1 MEGLNLM
8 KKVLAINSGSS
19 SFKFKL
25 FSLPDEKVIA
35 QGMADRVGLKGSS
48 FSVLLDDGT
57 EHVTNI
63 DIPDQEA
70 AVSFLINAL
79 KKYHAVESL
88 DEIIGVGHRVVN
100 GGEHFKDSTI
110 IDRQNLQKIYDLS
123 DFAPLHN
130 PAEARGIEAF
140 MHVLP
145 KVPQVAV
152 FDTSFHQTLD
162 PVHYL
167 YSIPYEYY
175 EKYRARKYG
184 AHGTS
189 VHYVTLEAAK
199 MMNKKPSG
207 SKLIIC
213 HLGSGSS
220 ITAVKN
226 GKSYDTSMGFSPL
239 SGVTM
244 GTRSGDIDPSL
255 LQHLMHKTGASIDEM
270 INILNKDS
278 GLLGISGISSD
289 MRDLEFNKDQRAVLA
304 RKIFVNRVVRYIGSY
319 IAEMGGADA
328 IVFTA
333 GVGEKDPGV
342 RKDVMDAFKYMGV
355 IPDYEANKKK
365 GRCFITKPES
375 KMHVMV
381 VPTDEELMIA
391 QDVMRLT
398 RDAVLA

>member
-1 MEGLNLM
+1 M

-199 MMNKKPSG
+199 MMNKKPSDL
-207 SKLIIC
+207 KLIIC

-239 SGVTM
+239 AGITM
-244 GTRSGDIDPSL
+244 STRSGDVDPSL
-255 LQHLMHKTGASIDEM
+255 LAYIMEKENLDRNQMID
-270 INILNKDS
+270 ILNNNS
-278 GLLGISGISSD
+278 GLLGISGISPD
-289 MRDLEFNKDQRAVLA
+289 MRDLRDDMAHLSGDKKKRADLA
-304 RKIFVNRVVRYIGSY
+304 RNIFINRICRYIGAY
-319 IAEMGGADA
+319 IIELGGVDG
-328 IVFTA
+328 IIFTA
-333 GVGEKDPGV
+333 GVGEHDAGV
-342 RKDVMDAFKYMGV
+342 RAQVMNTLKFMGV
-355 IPDYEANKKK
+355 VADLEKNKINQAGLITCPDSKIAVMLIPTN
-365 GRCFITKPES
+365 
-375 KMHVMV
+375 
-381 VPTDEELMIA
+381 EELMIER
-391 QDVMRLT
+391 DVVRVAHLKK
-398 RDAVLA
+398 

>member
-199 MMNKKPSG
+199 MMNKKPSD

-278 GLLGISGISSD
+278 GLLGISDISSD

>member
-1 MEGLNLM
+1 M

-199 MMNKKPSG
+199 MMNKKPSDL
-207 SKLIIC
+207 KLIIC

-355 IPDYEANKKK
+355 IPN
-365 GRCFITKPES
+365 
-375 KMHVMV
+375 
-381 VPTDEELMIA
+381 
-391 QDVMRLT
+391 
-398 RDAVLA
+398 